1 MKLNQY
7 EWNPEK
13 DLIAQGAFAEVFKA
27 KDTNSQDRYVALK
40 IYKEAVVK
48 GTSGS
53 TGQEKYTLEKEFQK
67 IDGLSHT
74 NIITYFGINYIKHK
88 DALGRSSSYPVII
101 MEYASEGTLQD
112 FIKTNPDTKIVD
124 KIIQDIIKGV
134 GYLHDEGIIHR
145 DLKPGN
151 ILITRNRKGEPVAK
165 ITDFGISRDTLTDK
179 TIEES
184 FTEGVGTPHYMAPEQ
199 FFKKKF
205 GLKSKISER
214 TDIWALGV
222 VIYRALTNK
231 LPFGHGS
238 KDYELIRDAIIKDK
252 ANFKNIPIKY
262 HLFLEACLQK
272 KAVKRPR
279 TVQELLKLVKLEKEV
294 AIEVTEIDQSKKP
307 INLNKGDEI
316 VKKSK
321 EDKSIIESNNAI
333 GEQETMMPNNI
344 SNNNDS
350 PIEIFEKQKKQKT
363 FKSMRKKILIL
374 ISIMVLLFTVGLLIM
389 AIHDKIWI
397 PIKFDKLIVEGN
409 QYFMDKE
416 YKKALTSFKKA
427 KSFYMLPI
435 SHQVSVKIREI
446 EKILITLGISDKHK
460 TIFFSKG
467 SYKLTDSSL
476 QTLNIMVQT
485 MKDNPSYS
493 LNIHGYT
500 SSIGNATKN
509 LELSKDRT
517 KIVESYLVEKG
528 INSERLASK
537 SFGETDLI
545 ASDNTSKTSA
555 FNSRVELIVEVKIVK
570 LTN

>member
-40 IYKEAVVK
+40 IYKEAAVK

-112 FIKTNPDTKIVD
+112 FIKTNPDTKILD
-124 KIIQDIIKGV
+124 KIIQDIIQGV
-134 GYLHDEGIIHR
+134 SYLHDEGIIHR

-151 ILITRNRKGEPVAK
+151 ILITKNRKGEPVAK

-184 FTEGVGTPHYMAPEQ
+184 FTEGIGTPHYMAPEQ

-205 GLKSKISER
+205 GLKGEISER

-238 KDYELIRDAIIKDK
+238 KDYELIRDAIIESEVS
-252 ANFKNIPIKY
+252 FKNIPKKY

-272 KAVKRPR
+272 EAVKRPSA
-279 TVQELLKLVKLEKEV
+279 VKELLKLFKLEKEA
-294 AIEVTEIDQSKKP
+294 AIEVTKINQSKKP
-307 INLNKGDEI
+307 INFKKDEKI
-316 VKKSK
+316 IEKYK
-321 EDKSIIESNNAI
+321 ENKSIIESNNAI
-333 GEQETMMPNNI
+333 EEETIIPNNV
-344 SNNNDS
+344 NDNNDS
-350 PIEIFEKQKKQKT
+350 QTEIFEKQKKPKI
-363 FKSMRKKILIL
+363 FKSIRKKILVL
-374 ISIMVLLFTVGLLIM
+374 ISVMVLLFTVWILISI
-389 AIHDKIWI
+389 IHDKIWI
-397 PIKFDKLIVEGN
+397 PRKFDKLIVEGN

-467 SYKLTDSSL
+467 SSKLTDLSL
-476 QTLNIMVQT
+476 QILDVMVQI
-485 MKDNPSYS
+485 MNDNPSYN
-493 LNIHGYT
+493 LNMHGYT
-500 SSIGNATKN
+500 SSIGNTTKN

-517 KIVESYLVEKG
+517 KIVESYLVKKG
-528 INSERLASK
+528 VNSKRLASK
-537 SFGETDLI
+537 NFGETNLV
-545 ASDNTSKTSA
+545 ASDSTSKTSA